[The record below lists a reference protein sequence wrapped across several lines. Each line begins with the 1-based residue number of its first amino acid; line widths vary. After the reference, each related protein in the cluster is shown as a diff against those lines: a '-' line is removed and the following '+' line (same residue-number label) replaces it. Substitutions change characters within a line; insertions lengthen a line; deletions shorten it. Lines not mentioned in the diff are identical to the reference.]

1 MLAQEKGQDRMPE
14 NVTHQSLN
22 QVESFVESFATA
34 SCTQVMASQKN
45 GRSPGCILRAI
56 SDGTRSCSPR
66 FSAVQYAFGLRQQQ
80 MEVEHSGHMW
90 THWNA
95 VAKMCKEC
103 TVEKLKSCFDKNSW
117 RGTRECH
124 LKSAH
129 LAGRLQLCYSRLATM
144 RCSQARQPV
153 GNVPPKSFRG
163 TKNLSAALEEKSRK
177 RVETK

>member
-1 MLAQEKGQDRMPE
+1 MDARQG
-14 NVTHQSLN
+14 
-22 QVESFVESFATA
+22 A
-34 SCTQVMASQKN
+34 
-45 GRSPGCILRAI
+45 
-56 SDGTRSCSPR
+56 
-66 FSAVQYAFGLRQQQ
+66 FSVLFQMEREAVLPDLVLRQQQ

-177 RVETK
+177 RVETKWNKYKEDILCGLVAPTGLLISAAF